1 MLPPS
6 PAASR
11 WRSLFKTF
19 AMTLAGAFAVIA
31 GFMIA
36 FDPFGV
42 GPWPSRP
49 PVLMDLNQR
58 YMYPQVI
65 RSRQFNAVV
74 TGTSTVRLLD
84 PAALDRAFGARF
96 ANLAMNS
103 ATAWEQAQILD
114 LFLRET
120 PAPHALVM
128 GLDPL
133 WCEADAAKDAKRVT
147 FRAFPKSFYDDNSL
161 NDWPELLSLKAMEI
175 AWRMMLHRFGF
186 MAERLRLDGYEVFT
200 PDESTYDLARAR
212 GHIWAGRDRTIIDAP
227 AYTPTATE
235 RDGWVFPALAW
246 IDGLIARM
254 PREAAVML
262 AFTPNHV
269 AGQHP
274 PGSPGLAREMACK
287 AAVAAIGARHGATVV
302 DFRIPSPVT
311 REDSN
316 YWDALHYR
324 LPVASRIVDGLARA
338 RATGE
343 DDPDGFYRV
352 LAAPQRAR

>member
-1 MLPPS
+1 MQPPS
-6 PAASR
+6 SAASR
-11 WRSLFKTF
+11 WRRLFTTF
-19 AMTLAGAFAVIA
+19 AMTLAGVSAAIT
-31 GFMIA
+31 GFVVA

-65 RSRQFNAVV
+65 RSRKFNAIV

-84 PAALDRAFGARF
+84 PAILDEEFGARF

-120 PAPHALVM
+120 PEPKALVM

-133 WCEADAAKDAKRVT
+133 WCEADADKDAKRVT
-147 FRAFPKSFYDDNSL
+147 FRAFPKAFYDDNPL
-161 NDWPELLSLKAMEI
+161 NDWPELLSLKSMEI
-175 AWRMMLHRFGF
+175 AWRMMLHRLGL
-186 MAERLRLDGYEVFT
+186 MTERLRLDGYEVFT
-200 PDESTYDLARAR
+200 PDEATYDLARAR
-212 GHIWAGRDRTIIDAP
+212 GHIWAGRDRTITDAP
-227 AYTPTATE
+227 AYKATRTE
-235 RDGWVFPALAW
+235 QDGWVFPALGW
-246 IDGLIARM
+246 IDTLIARM

-262 AFTPNHV
+262 AFTPNHI

-287 AAVAAIGARHGATVV
+287 AAVAAIGARHRATVV

-311 REDSN
+311 REDTN

-324 LPVASRIVDGLARA
+324 LPVATKIVAGLARA
-338 RATGE
+338 RETGE
-343 DDPDGFYRV
+343 DDPGGFYRV
-352 LAAPQRAR
+352 IAAPQRPR

>member
-1 MLPPS
+1 MPPPS
-6 PAASR
+6 PAASP
-11 WRSLFKTF
+11 WRHLFATF
-19 AMTLAGAFAVIA
+19 AITLAGVFAVVA
-31 GFMIA
+31 SFVLA

-42 GPWPSRP
+42 GPWPTRP

-65 RSRQFNAVV
+65 RSHQFNALV

-84 PAALDRAFGARF
+84 PATLDKAFDARF

-120 PAPHALVM
+120 PAPRTLIM

-133 WCEADAAKDAKRVT
+133 WCEADAASEARRVT
-147 FRAFPKSFYDDNSL
+147 FRAFPKTFYDDNPR
-161 NDWPELLSLKAMEI
+161 NDWPELLNLKALEI
-175 AWRMMLHRFGF
+175 AWRMMLHHFGL
-186 MAERLRLDGYEVFT
+186 MTERLRRDGYEVFT
-200 PDESTYDLARAR
+200 PDETTYDLARAR
-212 GHIWAGRDRTIIDAP
+212 GHIWAGRDRTIVDAP
-227 AYTPTATE
+227 AYKPTTAE

-246 IDGLIARM
+246 IDSLIARM
-254 PREAAVML
+254 PKDATVVM

-324 LPVASRIVDGLARA
+324 LPVATRIVDGLARA
-338 RATGE
+338 NATGE

-352 LAAPQRAR
+352 LAAPGRSK

>member
-1 MLPPS
+1 MLTPT
-6 PAASR
+6 PAATP
-11 WRSLFKTF
+11 WRRLVTTF
-19 AMTLAGAFAVIA
+19 AISLVGALAAIS
-31 GFMIA
+31 GFVLV

-42 GPWPSRP
+42 GPWPARP

-65 RSRQFNAVV
+65 RSREFNALV

-84 PAALDRAFGARF
+84 PTALDRVFGARF
-96 ANLAMNS
+96 ANMAMNS

-120 PAPHALVM
+120 PAPRALVM

-133 WCEADAAKDAKRVT
+133 WCEADAASDARRVT
-147 FRAFPKSFYDDNSL
+147 FRAFPKTFYDDNPF
-161 NDWPELLSLKAMEI
+161 NDWPELLNLKALEI
-175 AWRMMLHRFGF
+175 AWRMMLHRLGF
-186 MAERLRLDGYEVFT
+186 IAERLRLDGYEVFT
-200 PDESTYDLARAR
+200 PDEATYDVNRAR
-212 GHIWAGRDRTIIDAP
+212 SHIWAGRDRTIVDAP
-227 AYTPTATE
+227 AYTPTRTE

-246 IDGLIARM
+246 IETLIARM
-254 PREAAVML
+254 PKDAAVVL

-324 LPVASRIVDGLARA
+324 LPIATRIVEGLARA

-343 DDPDGFYRV
+343 DDPAGFYRV
-352 LAAPQRAR
+352 LAAPERSR